1 MSETVDELLMI
12 PGPTDI
18 SREVLKEMSSK
29 TVAHYGEGW
38 TEYYNETR
46 SLIKDI
52 LHTNNDIYLFVGSG
66 HAAIDASLGSLL
78 EDGDQV
84 LVLSNGIFGDKLAR
98 ISRLY
103 KAEVTVL
110 EKEWGKAFDPERV
123 DDFLDK
129 SLNEYKAMLM
139 VDVETSTGIRNP
151 VKKLAEVA
159 QKHELI
165 SFVDGVC
172 SIGIEEFYMDEWNI
186 DICVTA
192 SQKGLG
198 APPGLAMICLNDR
211 VWQAIEAR
219 SDDIRGWYLNL
230 EIMKEFE
237 EKQKGWQPYGITMA
251 VHNVMALKKALELI
265 KEEGLNNR
273 IERHRESAKFLRK
286 RVREIGMKVLA
297 GEEQACNA
305 VTAIKNPEG
314 YDSSFIIDKL
324 QKKNIRIGNGL
335 GELAGDYIRV
345 GHMNQGAARINLYPV
360 ISALEEIIEERQDLQ
375 TVQDR

>member
-1 MSETVDELLMI
+1 MSEVVDELLMI

-18 SREVLKEMSSK
+18 SGEVLKEMSSK
-29 TVAHYGEGW
+29 TVAHYGEEW

-52 LHTNNDIYLFVGSG
+52 LHTDNELFLFVGSG
-66 HAAIDASLGSLL
+66 HAAIDASLGSLM
-78 EDGDQV
+78 EDGDEV

-98 ISRLY
+98 ISRLH

-129 SLNEYKAMLM
+129 SLTEYRAMLM
-139 VDVETSTGIRNP
+139 VDVETSTGVRNP
-151 VKKLAEVA
+151 VKELAEVA
-159 QKHELI
+159 QKHDLI

-172 SIGIEEFYMDEWNI
+172 SIGIEEFYMDEWNV

-211 VWQAIEAR
+211 VWQKIESR
-219 SDDIRGWYLNL
+219 SSEIRGWYLNL
-230 EIMKEFE
+230 NIMKEFA
-237 EKQKGWQPYGITMA
+237 EKQQGWQPYGITMA

-265 KEEGLNNR
+265 KEEGLKNR
-273 IERHRESAKFLRK
+273 IERHRESAEFLRRK
-286 RVREIGMKVLA
+286 VREMGLEVLA
-297 GEEQACNA
+297 NNEYACNA
-305 VTAIKNPEG
+305 VTAIKNPNG
-314 YDSSFIIDKL
+314 LDSSYIIDSL
-324 QKKNIRIGNGL
+324 EEKNIRIGNGL

-345 GHMNQGAARINLYPV
+345 GHMNQGAAKINLYPV
-360 ISALEEIIEERQDLQ
+360 VSTIKEVIEEKENLKKMNK
-375 TVQDR
+375 